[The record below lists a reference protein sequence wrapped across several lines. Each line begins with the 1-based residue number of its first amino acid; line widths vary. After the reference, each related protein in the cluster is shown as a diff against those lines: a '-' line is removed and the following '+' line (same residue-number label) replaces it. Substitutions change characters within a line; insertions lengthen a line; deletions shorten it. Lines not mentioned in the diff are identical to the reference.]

1 MIRSVSRTTLS
12 SSVTWRTLRVP
23 DHNPGVIIHSTGIA
37 HDRGRT
43 FAFKPNIFIHISSIA
58 HSRGMASAYNPR
70 VIIHST
76 GIAHDKGRTFAFH
89 PIIFIHITSIAF
101 VRGNHIWT
109 IFNYMTGEWRLP
121 STLVSF
127 FWLLHWLALGW
138 AAVFLFNNLIWFY
151 ILYSN
156 GIQLILWTFFLWVT
170 LRDGFAV
177 YSFILLYDLEY
188 QGPTGPSP

>member
-1 MIRSVSRTTLS
+1 MAFLGYGHGLTLQVSGRPC
-12 SSVTWRTLRVP
+12 VP
-23 DHNPGVIIHSTGIA
+23 LHSTG
-37 HDRGRT
+37 
-43 FAFKPNIFIHISSIA
+43 IA
-58 HSRGMASAYNPR
+58 HSRGMASVYNPR

-170 LRDGFAV
+170 LRDWFAV
-177 YSFILLYDLEY
+177 YSFSLLYEFSLIVLNFLKD
-188 QGPTGPSP
+188 